1 MHLST
6 CTYLYHTCVDVD
18 ECQVNEGGCS
28 SKARCINTPGS
39 YYCKCK
45 RGYVGD
51 GFKCTKKRRKDDESK
66 SWSDEDSSEESS
78 VEDDRYVIG
87 RCERGFV
94 RYGRRCK
101 GATIKWT
108 FCAMNV

>member
-1 MHLST
+1 M
-6 CTYLYHTCVDVD
+6 D

-51 GFKCTKKRRKDDESK
+51 GFTCTKKRRRGDNSR
-66 SWSDEDSSEESS
+66 SWSDSIDDDSSDDSS
-78 VEDDRYVIG
+78 VTKDKR
-87 RCERGFV
+87 RCKRGFY
-94 RYGRRCK
+94 RYGRKCK
-101 GATIKWT
+101 GEIIKQFT
-108 FCAMNV
+108 